1 MNELTK
7 QISYTVDLT
16 KQYHNLLEME
26 ENDVV
31 KDLYWDTNVV
41 SMDEAGIESYYIQD
55 VLGSPM
61 ELCIVVDD

>member
-1 MNELTK
+1 MNVGRPK

-31 KDLYWDTNVV
+31 KDFYWDTNVV
-41 SMDEAGIESYYIQD
+41 SMDKEMKCMSLIQKFN
-55 VLGSPM
+55 V
-61 ELCIVVDD
+61 ENRCILI